1 MVDVAKVNMF
11 GIPVGTFRW
20 DEQYQIV
27 RFEYDRSFKG
37 EFILSPTL
45 VKKPLTACRVYWPMH
60 FPTHTAVRCLIDGLP

>member
-27 RFEYDRSFKG
+27 RFEYDRSFAAWPIMTSG
-37 EFILSPTL
+37 FVEPIPTNGLS
-45 VKKPLTACRVYWPMH
+45 M
-60 FPTHTAVRCLIDGLP
+60 